1 MKKLVSN
8 TAVPEIIVVSEGIEE
23 KRCKI
28 IQNLSDNNGLKRQV
42 LWLTKAS
49 KNASNWKFRET
60 EKHTKAKEDKSM
72 HKNSKNQYEESEV
85 SENVSA
91 VLNDLLILSA
101 LQ

>member
-60 EKHTKAKEDKSM
+60 EKHTKAKTDKSM
-72 HKNSKNQYEESEV
+72 QKYFLFSTVPYKYEKKPVRKNASS
-85 SENVSA
+85 
-91 VLNDLLILSA
+91 L
-101 LQ
+101 

>member
-49 KNASNWKFRET
+49 KNASHWKFRET
-60 EKHTKAKEDKSM
+60 AKHTKEDKSM
-72 HKNSKNQYEESEV
+72 HKNSKNQCEESEV